1 MVTEELNNETLVN
14 GMDERAK
21 TCHVSLKSL
30 TTVSVT
36 ELIEDNRKNNV
47 GDSTA
52 NLRTSKFSTSDVS
65 AFLNVLK
72 SSLGSGILAMPYSFK
87 NAGLMFGLLGTVI
100 VGFICSHCTYILVKS
115 SQELSFQLKKS
126 HLNYPET
133 SEATFEYALKGKL
146 QNFTNFSRKLTNMCI
161 LLPNY
166 GVGVIYILLAAA
178 TVKQV
183 FENHTDYEL
192 NIRWYILFIM
202 IPLLPVGTI
211 RRMKYI
217 APFSGIANLFLL
229 IGIVLVLYFT
239 TQDMPP
245 IGSRPLIAEYNKI
258 PLFFCT
264 VIFSME
270 GIGVILPIENSMRHP
285 KHFLG
290 YSGVFATAMYFVIS
304 ISVVVGFTGY
314 VKFGDDVQGSITLN
328 LPNDILAETVKILVA
343 IAILFT
349 YGLQVIAAAQ
359 VIWKGV
365 KPHISEENETFGYYT
380 MRVIMILGHIT
391 VAIIVP
397 NLGPVISLIGAIGLT
412 MLGLAL
418 PALIETLTFWEGG
431 LGFGRWM
438 LWKNIGI
445 GILAVFTLISGTV
458 ISTKEI
464 IETYS

>member
-1 MVTEELNNETLVN
+1 MVTQELNKETVAK
-14 GMDERAK
+14 GMEECTK
-21 TCHVSLKSL
+21 TCQINLKSL
-30 TTVSVT
+30 STVSVI
-36 ELIEDNRKNNV
+36 ELVEDNRKNNI

-52 NLRTSKFSTSDVS
+52 NLRTSKFSTSDLS
-65 AFLNVLK
+65 AFFNVLK

-87 NAGLMFGLLGTVI
+87 NAGLMFGLFGTVI

-115 SQELSFQLKKS
+115 SQELCSQLKKS

-133 SEATFEYALKGKL
+133 SEATLEYALKGKL
-146 QNFTNFSRKLTNMCI
+146 LKFTNFSRKLTNVCI

-166 GVGVIYILLAAA
+166 GAGVIYILLAAA

-183 FENHTDYEL
+183 FENHTDYEF
-192 NIRWYILFIM
+192 NIRWYILFIT

-217 APFSGIANLFLL
+217 APFSAIANLFLL
-229 IGIVLVLYFT
+229 IGVVLVLYFT

-245 IGSRPLIAEYNKI
+245 IESRPFIADYTKI

-264 VIFSME
+264 VLFSME
-270 GIGVILPIENSMRHP
+270 GIGVILPIENSMRNP

-290 YSGVFATAMYFVIS
+290 YSGIFATAMYFVIS
-304 ISVVVGFTGY
+304 ISVVIGFTGFL
-314 VKFGDDVQGSITLN
+314 KFGDDVQGSITLN
-328 LPNDILAETVKILVA
+328 LPNNILAEVVKILVA
-343 IAILFT
+343 IAILIT
-349 YGLQVIAAAQ
+349 YGLQVMAAAQ
-359 VIWKGV
+359 VIWNGV
-365 KPHISEENETFGYYT
+365 KPYISKENESFGYYT
-380 MRVIMILGHIT
+380 MRVFMIMGHIT
-391 VAIIVP
+391 IAIIVP

-418 PALIETLTFWEGG
+418 PALIETLIFWEGG
-431 LGFGRWM
+431 LGFGKWR

-445 GILAVFTLISGTV
+445 GLLALFTLISGTL